1 MKKMF
6 DISVSAVALLF
17 LSPVLL
23 VVAVLIMLDDP
34 GTPFFRQLR
43 VGLNGKTFW
52 MYKFRSMKLNASET
66 GPYYT
71 QPNDPRITKVGR
83 FIRRTSIDELPQL
96 LNVLFGD
103 MSIVG
108 PRPDV
113 PNQEKNYRPEQWRA
127 RTSVIPGITGL
138 SQAMVRSDATHEQ
151 RTHLDLKYV
160 DEHNFMLDMK
170 IILMTIQ
177 QIIKKGGN

>member
-1 MKKMF
+1 MKKVF
-6 DISVSAVALLF
+6 DVFVSVMVLLC
-17 LSPVLL
+17 LSPVLV
-23 VVAVLIMLDDP
+23 VVAVLIMIDDP
-34 GTPFFRQLR
+34 GTPFFRQKR
-43 VGLNGKTFW
+43 VGINGKTFG

-71 QPNDPRITKVGR
+71 QANDPRITKVGR

-113 PNQEKNYRPEQWRA
+113 PVQEQNYTPEQWKM
-127 RTSVIPGITGL
+127 RTSVKPGITGL
-138 SQAMVRSDATHEQ
+138 AQATVRSDATHEQ
-151 RTHLDLKYV
+151 RTLLDLQYV
-160 DEHNFMLDMK
+160 REHSFMLDMK
-170 IILMTIQ
+170 IILMTVQ